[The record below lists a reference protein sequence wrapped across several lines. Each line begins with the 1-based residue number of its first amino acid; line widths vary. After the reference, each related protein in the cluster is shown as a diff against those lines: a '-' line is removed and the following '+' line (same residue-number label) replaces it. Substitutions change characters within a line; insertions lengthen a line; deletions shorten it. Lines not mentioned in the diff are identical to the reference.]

1 MRDRKRVNS
10 QGVGKSLGFGF
21 INFKEHKHALEAL
34 RSTNNNPELFGDK
47 KVNFSE
53 KLSSDFFYLDKPH
66 N

>member
-47 KVNFSE
+47 KVNFNE
-53 KLSSDFFYLDKPH
+53 KLS
-66 N
+66 